1 MEPFQ
6 EEYRQ
11 NAHLHSLRSRC
22 TEDGKFLSLQ
32 GDKMIKIDSKDVE
45 LYELITDVPY
55 VSSPCVYVLML
66 LNIILPGR
74 AS

>member
-1 MEPFQ
+1 
-6 EEYRQ
+6 
-11 NAHLHSLRSRC
+11 
-22 TEDGKFLSLQ
+22 
-32 GDKMIKIDSKDVE
+32 MIKIDSKDVE